1 MRVFFLKK
9 IYKYAYMCTFKKNTY
24 TFMRKNNKYTREEIY
39 VLIIH
44 ITNIINIRKQV
55 NRVYEYMHT
64 IVKK

>member
-1 MRVFFLKK
+1 
-9 IYKYAYMCTFKKNTY
+9 MCTFKKNTY